1 MIEGVIMQKELKTFP
16 EDWRSLDD
24 ERILE
29 NLKYIK
35 KHYHKYER
43 TSPDHL
49 TLRIGNVV
57 FTKLGVTLP
66 SGYISVNRMHLG
78 PLNKE
83 SYDIASKIFTSG
95 IKEKKSE
102 KIKRQILCT
111 LVSIPLGVLIL
122 ALCYEIERNAKE
134 NRKQQQ
140 IEQMKNLLKDYQSE
154 QAKSKTVNIDSLI
167 NQHVR

>member
-1 MIEGVIMQKELKTFP
+1 MQKKLKIFP
-16 EDWRSLDD
+16 EDWRLLDD

-35 KHYHKYER
+35 KHYHKYGR

-57 FTKLGVTLP
+57 FTKLDVTLP

-78 PLNKE
+78 PSNKE

-95 IKEKKSE
+95 IKEVRSMNFRGEKIIVPLVRIVGCAFVGGSIVFGGLVGATLGKKIDEKKKAEWAKEVLDSYHQE
-102 KIKRQILCT
+102 KIKT
-111 LVSIPLGVLIL
+111 D
-122 ALCYEIERNAKE
+122 A
-134 NRKQQQ
+134 
-140 IEQMKNLLKDYQSE
+140 
-154 QAKSKTVNIDSLI
+154 VNIDSLI